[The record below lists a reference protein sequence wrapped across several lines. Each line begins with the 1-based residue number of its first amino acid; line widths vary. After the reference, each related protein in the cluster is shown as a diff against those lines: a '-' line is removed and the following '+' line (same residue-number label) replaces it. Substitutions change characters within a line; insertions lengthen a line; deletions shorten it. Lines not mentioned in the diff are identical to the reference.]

1 MNKKKEQSKTVLGY
15 LQEEKAS
22 KCSGGIY
29 HKTQIELTYNSN
41 HMEGSSLT
49 NEQIRYIFETNT
61 IGMEENVAQMFQAII
76 EDRNAPK
83 VEKAID
89 GYSGFLFYD
98 DNGMPLVAMH
108 WQHRFNHMVGRYND
122 IYRVQMPNITPH
134 VCRHTYCSNM
144 AKSGMNPKTLQY
156 LMGHS
161 DISVTINVYTHI
173 GFDDAEEELKRM
185 EEFRKAQAEVEQKK
199 EKPMSQKMFKVI

>member
-1 MNKKKEQSKTVLGY
+1 MLGY

-76 EDRNAPK
+76 
-83 VEKAID
+83 
-89 GYSGFLFYD
+89 
-98 DNGMPLVAMH
+98 
-108 WQHRFNHMVGRYND
+108 
-122 IYRVQMPNITPH
+122 
-134 VCRHTYCSNM
+134 
-144 AKSGMNPKTLQY
+144 
-156 LMGHS
+156 
-161 DISVTINVYTHI
+161 
-173 GFDDAEEELKRM
+173 
-185 EEFRKAQAEVEQKK
+185 
-199 EKPMSQKMFKVI
+199 